1 MMRMVLLACLAAAPV
16 WAAEPE
22 PPVPPQAGARVA
34 DFTLKDTTGRSH
46 SLAGYR
52 NKKAIVVVFIGTE
65 CPIAN
70 LYLSTLAQMH
80 KKYAD
85 KGVQFL
91 AINANDQDT
100 LEEVVEHARE
110 HHVPFP
116 VLKDGSQQA
125 ADALGAR
132 RTPEAFLLDSGSVI
146 RYHGRVDDQYGF
158 TYRRAT
164 PSKTELKDA
173 LEELLAGKPVTTP
186 QSAAV
191 QGCVIG
197 RAKKGT
203 ESPSK

>member
-1 MMRMVLLACLAAAPV
+1 MRMLLLLPLAALAAA
-16 WAAEPE
+16 AEPA
-22 PPVPPQAGARVA
+22 PPQIGAKVSV
-34 DFTLKDTTGRSH
+34 FTLKDTNGKRH
-46 SLAGYR
+46 SLGDYR
-52 NKKAIVVVFIGTE
+52 GKKAVVVVFVGTE

-80 KKYAD
+80 RKYAD
-85 KGVQFL
+85 RGVQFL

-100 LEEVVEHARE
+100 FDEVVAHARE
-110 HHVPFP
+110 HNVPFP
-116 VLKDGSQQA
+116 MLKDTEQRA

-146 RYHGRVDDQYGF
+146 RYHGRVDDQYGY
-158 TYRRAT
+158 TYRRAA

-186 QSAAV
+186 ESAV

-203 ESPSK
+203 DGPSK

>member
-1 MMRMVLLACLAAAPV
+1 MRMLLLACLAPLV
-16 WAAEPE
+16 WPAEPAA
-22 PPVPPQAGARVA
+22 PVPPQIGAKVT
-34 DFTLKDTTGRSH
+34 DFALKDTTGRRHALS
-46 SLAGYR
+46 AYR
-52 NKKAIVVVFIGTE
+52 GKKAVLIVFVGTE
-65 CPIAN
+65 CPISN
-70 LYLSTLAQMH
+70 LYLSTLAEMH
-80 KKYAD
+80 KKYAE
-85 KGVQFL
+85 KGVQVL

-100 LEEVVEHARE
+100 PEAVVAHAKE

-116 VLKDGSQQA
+116 VLKDPEQQA

-146 RYHGRVDDQYGF
+146 RYHGRVDDQYGY
-158 TYRRAT
+158 TYRRAA

-186 QSAAV
+186 ESTV

-203 ESPSK
+203 DSPSK

>member
-1 MMRMVLLACLAAAPV
+1 MLFLTSLAAALV
-16 WAAEPE
+16 CAAEPAA
-22 PPVPPQAGARVA
+22 PVPPQVGAKVP
-34 DFTLKDTTGRSH
+34 DFTLKDTGGRTH
-46 SLAGYR
+46 SLSAYKG
-52 NKKAIVVVFIGTE
+52 KKAVIVVFVGTE

-70 LYLSTLAQMH
+70 LYLSTLAEMH
-80 KKYAD
+80 KKYAP
-85 KGVQFL
+85 KGVQIL

-100 LEEVVEHARE
+100 FEEVVAHARE

-116 VLKDGSQQA
+116 VLKDPEQRS
-125 ADALGAR
+125 ADALGGR

-146 RYHGRVDDQYGF
+146 RYHGRVDDQYGY

-173 LEELLAGKPVTTP
+173 LEEVLAGKPVTTP
-186 QSAAV
+186 ESAV

-203 ESPSK
+203 DGPSK